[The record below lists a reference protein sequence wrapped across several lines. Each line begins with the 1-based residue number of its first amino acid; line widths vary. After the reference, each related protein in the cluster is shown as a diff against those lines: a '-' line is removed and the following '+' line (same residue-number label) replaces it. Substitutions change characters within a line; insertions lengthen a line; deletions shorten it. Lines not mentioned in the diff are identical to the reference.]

1 MMSCDLATMMS
12 LVRSVRAS
20 GMHGCSN
27 RDRWRHREDV
37 QCSMSIDRDDSTERK
52 VRVDRIMT
60 EFREAQAR
68 RGVKPKDTIADADLG
83 VDETGPPAVSDAQA
97 SRRLP

>member
-1 MMSCDLATMMS
+1 
-12 LVRSVRAS
+12 
-20 GMHGCSN
+20 
-27 RDRWRHREDV
+27 
-37 QCSMSIDRDDSTERK
+37 MSIDRDNNTERN
-52 VRVDRIMT
+52 VRVARMIT
-60 EFREAQAR
+60 QFREAQAR